1 MSNQRNGFS
10 QCKPVTRMLLSVVT
24 AHMPETFW
32 HEVQSM
38 GILPRIEPTRQELL
52 QLWLKRNGIQQG
64 DIASALNTG
73 KNTVSRWLRAE
84 TIPSWRHQQL
94 QVFGIPQELLPTPLD
109 IAPGP
114 KRRSYPL
121 VPRQPEMQ
129 AG

>member
-1 MSNQRNGFS
+1 MQ
-10 QCKPVTRMLLSVVT
+10 LI
-24 AHMPETFW
+24 E
-32 HEVQSM
+32 
-38 GILPRIEPTRQELL
+38 ILPRIEPTRQELL
-52 QLWLKRNGIQQG
+52 QLWLKRKGIQQG

-84 TIPSWRHQQL
+84 TIPTWRHQQML
-94 QVFGIPQELLPTPLD
+94 DFGIPQELLPTPLD

-121 VPRQPEMQ
+121 VPRQLEMQ

>member
-1 MSNQRNGFS
+1 
-10 QCKPVTRMLLSVVT
+10 
-24 AHMPETFW
+24 
-32 HEVQSM
+32 M
-38 GILPRIEPTRQELL
+38 GIVSPIEPTRQESLL
-52 QLWLKRNGIQQG
+52 LWLKRNCIQQG
-64 DIASALNTG
+64 DIASALNIG

-84 TIPSWRHQQL
+84 TIPSWRYQQL
-94 QVFGIPQELLPTPLD
+94 LDFGIPQELLPKPLD